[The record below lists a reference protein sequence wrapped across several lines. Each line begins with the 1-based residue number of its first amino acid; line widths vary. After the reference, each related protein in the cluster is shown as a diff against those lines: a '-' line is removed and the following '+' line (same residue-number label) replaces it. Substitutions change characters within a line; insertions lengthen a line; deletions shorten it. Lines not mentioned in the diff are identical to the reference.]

1 MYLKRLEIQG
11 FKSFAPRTRF
21 DLNPGTTAIV
31 GPNGSG
37 KSNIADALRWV
48 LGEQSSKLIRAK
60 KMEEVIF
67 AGSAK
72 RNRSDRAE
80 VTITL
85 DNTDGWFPI
94 DTNEVTVS
102 RRATRSGDSDYYLN
116 EKKLRLRDLQQLMLK
131 ASVSQSSY
139 AIIGQG
145 LVESVLTL
153 KPEERRE
160 MIEEAAD
167 IARYRLKIEEAE
179 SRLKATHENIDR
191 IKLLVKEIA
200 PRLSQMERQAQRA
213 SDYERVST
221 ELVQAL
227 RAYYEAHWH
236 RSQES
241 LTVATA
247 AYDQA
252 QAEYTGAKVA
262 LETLQR
268 EQEEINSQLEE
279 YRQRQSAVAADRER
293 LDGRVREL
301 ERRLAVSRDRSVILK
316 TRQVELKDELAA
328 LDDELERAKNLI
340 TNYEQERAGAAKVL
354 DEKQKLLDVAQ
365 AELAELRAESRES
378 YTHAGDAEDK
388 SKRLRAAAAEMNLR
402 IQRLGDTKR
411 NLEAEQAKLDTR
423 RRSIVTQMSEQL
435 RVLRS
440 LREQEAG
447 FVGDVA
453 GSGERRREMEAEVQG
468 LREELAALESTQA
481 SRRGKLEA
489 LRTRLQVLEEAQRQA
504 QSAGDGGG
512 AISIEGAAG
521 SLFEIL
527 RVPRQIE
534 FAVAAALADQL
545 ETFVFERQGDAVAA
559 IQAVVD
565 QRGPRTSA
573 LPIDTLKPVYPLNLM
588 KEKGVVGV
596 AAKLVKYPQKFE
608 KVVNALLGRVVIV
621 EDTATAARVVKR
633 GLGTVVTTGG
643 VVFHPS
649 GIVSGGQP
657 RTNKP
662 FALGYERDMESIPR
676 EIMRI
681 EKSVEAG
688 AREEE
693 SLRQR
698 LKDAES
704 ALSSMTGNAEDALS
718 KRLEIQDALSRRQQS
733 LAQLRGELRGLI
745 TAQESLKQQAVVVD
759 RDVAR
764 LKDEREAA
772 LAEADESELTAKH
785 LGRATG
791 AFSTRQ
797 QELEQNVEAA
807 ASEVARADAAFR
819 SLSVQRDDAEAGLS
833 RLEAQRSS
841 KDVQL
846 RGLELE
852 IETLVQSIGS
862 DETELATGKAE
873 LEALIERTQPAQGG
887 TTHHLEARER
897 DLHSQ
902 VMSAERRLFDAE
914 RAVLEAE
921 AELRK
926 WRTEVE
932 TIGRRME
939 EDGLTITPEGDV
951 RAVQSAGANAPM
963 WMVADEPD
971 NGPGGLRPMQGGA
984 DVDPDALAP
993 KIDRLRAELR
1003 RIGPVNMEAQHDY
1016 ASLRER
1022 HDFLTGQ
1029 VEDLKGAE
1037 ESLKKAIR
1045 ELTGLMKKRFEDTF
1059 AKVAAAFEQ
1068 FFHAFFGEG
1077 GHAKLSLTDPKHPD
1091 QTGVDIEARPPGK
1104 RTKTLAQLSGGE
1116 KALTAV
1122 SLLFALLEAN
1132 PSPYC
1137 VLDEVDAMLDEAN
1150 VGRFTSALKKLATKT
1165 QFIVITHNRRTI
1177 EISDSIYGIS
1187 MAPDG
1192 ASRVLSMRLADVT
1205 GSA

>member
-67 AGSAK
+67 AGSSK

-85 DNTDGWFPI
+85 DNSDRWFPI
-94 DTNEVTVS
+94 DTEEVTVG
-102 RRATRSGDSDYYLN
+102 RRANRSGDSDYYLN
-116 EKKLRLRDLQQLMLK
+116 DKKLRLRDLQQLMLK

-145 LVESVLTL
+145 LVESVLNL
-153 KPEERRE
+153 KPEDRRE

-179 SRLKATHENIDR
+179 NRLKATHENIDR
-191 IKLLVKEIA
+191 IRLLVKEIA
-200 PRLSQMERQAQRA
+200 PRLSQMERQAQKA
-213 SDYERVST
+213 SDHERVST
-221 ELVQAL
+221 ELIQML
-227 RAYYEAHWH
+227 RVYYESHWQ

-252 QAEYTGAKVA
+252 QAEYTSGKVA

-268 EQEEINSQLEE
+268 EQEEISGQLEE
-279 YRQRQSAVAADRER
+279 YRDRQASVAADRDR
-293 LDGRVREL
+293 VDGRIREL
-301 ERRLAVSRDRSVILK
+301 ERRLAVSRERSVILRA
-316 TRQVELKDELAA
+316 RQTELRDELAS
-328 LDDELERAKNLI
+328 LEGELERAQNLI
-340 TNYEQERAGAAKVL
+340 TNYEGERAAAKEVL
-354 DEKQKLLDVAQ
+354 EGKQELLKAAQ
-365 AELAELRAESRES
+365 TELSALLAESRES
-378 YTHAGDAEDK
+378 HTHAGDAEDK
-388 SKRLRAAAAEMNLR
+388 SKRLRAAAAEMKLR

-411 NLEAEQAKLDTR
+411 NLEAERLKLDTR
-423 RRSIVTQMSEQL
+423 RRSIVAQMSDQL

-453 GSGERRREMEAEVQG
+453 GSGERRREMETDVQR
-468 LREELAALESTQA
+468 LRDELSELESAQA
-481 SRRGKLEA
+481 TRRGRLEA
-489 LRTRLQVLEEAQRQA
+489 LKTRLSVLAEAARQS
-504 QSAGDGGG
+504 QSAGPDDA
-512 AISIEGAAG
+512 AISIEGAVG

-534 FAVAAALADQL
+534 AAIAAALADQL
-545 ETFVFERQGDAVAA
+545 ETFVFERQGEA
-559 IQAVVD
+559 ISAIESVV
-565 QRGPRTSA
+565 QQGGPRTSA
-573 LPIDTLKPVYPLNLM
+573 LPIDALKPVYPLNLM
-588 KEKGVVGV
+588 KEKGIVGV
-596 AAKLVKYPQKFE
+596 ASKLVKYQQKYE
-608 KVVNALLGRVVIV
+608 KVVNSLLGRTVVV
-621 EDTATAARVVKR
+621 EDTTVAARIVKR
-633 GLGTVVTTGG
+633 GLGTVVTLGG

-649 GIVSGGQP
+649 GVVSGGQP
-657 RTNKP
+657 RTSKP
-662 FALGYERDMESIPR
+662 FALGYERDMESIPK
-676 EIMRI
+676 EIVRI
-681 EKSVEAG
+681 EKSIETAK
-688 AREEE
+688 REEE
-693 SLRQR
+693 ALRAR
-698 LKDAES
+698 VKEAET
-704 ALSSMTGNAEDALS
+704 ALASMAGHAEEALGR
-718 KRLEIQDALSRRQQS
+718 RLEIQDALSKRQQS

-745 TAQESLKQQAVVVD
+745 TAQDSLKQQAEEVD

-764 LKDEREAA
+764 LSDEREAA
-772 LAEADESELTAKH
+772 LAEAGEMELTAKH
-785 LGRATG
+785 LGRASG
-791 AFSTRQ
+791 AFSGQRG
-797 QELEQNVEAA
+797 ELERAVEAA
-807 ASEVARADAAFR
+807 ASEVAKADAAFR

-833 RLEAQRSS
+833 RLEATRSS

-846 RGLELE
+846 RGLDLE
-852 IETLVQSIGS
+852 IETLTQSIGA
-862 DETELATGKAE
+862 DETELASAKAE
-873 LEALIERTQPAQGG
+873 LEMLIEKTQPAQGG

-902 VMSAERRLFDAE
+902 VMAAERRLFDAE

-921 AELRK
+921 AEQRK

-932 TIGRRME
+932 TIARRME
-939 EDGLTITPEGDV
+939 EDGLSITAEGDV
-951 RAVQSAGANAPM
+951 RISETARVDTPM
-963 WMVADEPD
+963 WMVGDDADD
-971 NGPGGLRPMQGGA
+971 GPGGLRPMQGGA

-993 KIDRLRAELR
+993 KIERLRAELR
-1003 RIGPVNMEAQHDY
+1003 RIGPVNLEAQHDY

-1037 ESLKKAIR
+1037 ESLKKAIK

-1059 AKVAAAFEQ
+1059 AKVAVAFEEY
-1068 FFHAFFGEG
+1068 FHAFFGG
-1077 GHAKLSLTDPKHPD
+1077 GHAKLSLTDPKNPD
-1091 QTGVDIEARPPGK
+1091 ITGVDIEARPPGK

-1150 VGRFTSALKKLATKT
+1150 VGRFTSALKKLAEKT

-1177 EISDSIYGIS
+1177 EISDSIYGVS